1 MNGARVLWRGQLGI
15 RGNCLAHPFSK
26 FEGCRS
32 LGSKSGAKE
41 EWKLLRPRRR
51 PDSRTAGLR
60 SWVGEARRW
69 EVPEEGVCE
78 EVLKGAWPSWGKKG
92 FPFLQKGE
100 KCGVG
105 MKLLSRRDGW
115 GLGMADDVKVRG
127 MKEMLSLLWG

>member
-1 MNGARVLWRGQLGI
+1 MNGARELWRGQLGI

-69 EVPEEGVCE
+69 AVPEEGRLRGSTQRGVAKLRE
-78 EVLKGAWPSWGKKG
+78 EGL
-92 FPFLQKGE
+92 PFSPEGRE
-100 KCGVG
+100 
-105 MKLLSRRDGW
+105 
-115 GLGMADDVKVRG
+115 VRG
-127 MKEMLSLLWG
+127 WDEATVPKGRLGPRGGG